1 MVALREIAGRVASV
15 GVAGERTLPVVP
27 PLTGLFPGAGL
38 RRGSVVSVSGSTS
51 LLLGVL
57 AGPSGEGSWAAAVGL
72 PSLGLVAAAEVGI
85 DLVRFALVPSPGSSW
100 STVVGALLDAI
111 DVVAVRPPGRV
122 RPVDA
127 RRLAAR
133 ARERGAV
140 LVVAGDGFD
149 GADLRLS
156 VVSSSWSG
164 LGRGHGL
171 LRERRLEVAVS
182 GRGAAVRER
191 RVSVVW

>member
-1 MVALREIAGRVASV
+1 MAALREIAGRVASV

-27 PLTGLFPGAGL
+27 PLAGLFPGGAL
-38 RRGSVVSVSGSTS
+38 RRGSVVSISVSGS

-57 AGPSGEGSWAAAVGL
+57 AGPSGQGSWVAAVGL
-72 PSLGLVAAAEVGI
+72 PSLGLVAAAEAGI
-85 DLVRFALVPSPGSSW
+85 DLARFALVPSPGPSW
-100 STVVGALLDAI
+100 PAVVAALLDAI
-111 DVVAVRPPGRV
+111 DVVAVRPRGRV

-140 LVVAGDGFD
+140 LVVVGDGFD
-149 GADLRLS
+149 GADLRLTVLAS
-156 VVSSSWSG
+156 TWSG

-171 LRERRLEVAVS
+171 LGERRSDVAVS
-182 GRGAAVRER
+182 GRGAAGRER
-191 RVSVVW
+191 RVAVVW